1 MGLWRLIRTL
11 WRANQRRL
19 DCEHLWPVLV
29 EGASGDIRW
38 AQNSMLL
45 HCMTDIA
52 WRDEMDE
59 VSIYRVIATLTA
71 NEFAGTRSPW
81 KAPALSR
88 EP

>member
-1 MGLWRLIRTL
+1 MGLWRLIRTV

-19 DCEHLWPVLV
+19 DCELLWPVLV
-29 EGASGDIRW
+29 EGSSGDVRW

-45 HCMTDIA
+45 HCMTDVA

-71 NEFAGTRSPW
+71 NESAGNRSPSKCSAPS
-81 KAPALSR
+81 KAP
-88 EP
+88 